1 MLRST
6 PVLKEQTMNFFD
18 LFRQQPDIHVRLEEC
33 RAQSGSVLLDV
44 RTPQEYSQG
53 HIPGSRNLPL
63 QSIHGA
69 AAFVPDKA
77 APVYVYC
84 HSGVR
89 SCQAVREL
97 ERMGYTKVTDLGGM
111 MSYAGEV
118 EFA

>member
-1 MLRST
+1 
-6 PVLKEQTMNFFD
+6 MNFFD
-18 LFRQQPDIHVRLEEC
+18 LFRQQPDIHARLEEC

-69 AAFVPDKA
+69 ATFVPDKA

-84 HSGVR
+84 HSGAR
-89 SCQAVREL
+89 SRQAVREL

>member
-1 MLRST
+1 
-6 PVLKEQTMNFFD
+6 MNFFD
-18 LFRQQPDIHVRLEEC
+18 LFRQQPDIHARLEEC

-77 APVYVYC
+77 APV
-84 HSGVR
+84 SATPVR
-89 SCQAVREL
+89 AAVRQCGSWNGWGIPRL
-97 ERMGYTKVTDLGGM
+97 QTW
-111 MSYAGEV
+111 V
-118 EFA
+118 E

>member
-1 MLRST
+1 
-6 PVLKEQTMNFFD
+6 MNFFD

-69 AAFVPDKA
+69 ATFVPDKA